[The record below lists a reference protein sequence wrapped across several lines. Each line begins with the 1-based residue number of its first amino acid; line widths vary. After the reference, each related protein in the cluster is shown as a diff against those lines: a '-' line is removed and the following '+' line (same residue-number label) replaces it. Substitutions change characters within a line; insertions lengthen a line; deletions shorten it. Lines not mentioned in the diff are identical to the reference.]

1 MEEKNETIPPITTG
15 SWLVTIILSTIP
27 VVNLVAL
34 LYWAF
39 SKSTDPN
46 KANWSR
52 AMLILILISI
62 ILFIAVAAISGISIF
77 GLLSE
82 GPDFIENPVY

>member
-1 MEEKNETIPPITTG
+1 MEEKTKTIPPITTG

-27 VVNLVAL
+27 VVNLIAL
-34 LYWAF
+34 FYWSF
-39 SKSTDPN
+39 SKTADPN

-52 AMLILILISI
+52 AMLIWILISI

-77 GLLSE
+77 GLLSK
-82 GPDFIENPVY
+82 GSDFIENPVY

>member
-1 MEEKNETIPPITTG
+1 MEEKNEPIPPITTG

-27 VVNLVAL
+27 VVNLFVL
-34 LYWAF
+34 FYWAF

-46 KANWSR
+46 KSNWSR
-52 AMLILILISI
+52 AMLIWILISI
-62 ILFIAVAAISGISIF
+62 ILFISLAALSGITIF
-77 GLLSE
+77 GLMGE